1 MPGEA
6 RRDRARVRRE
16 VRDHHGL
23 ASVGLRQL
31 LGEPLS
37 LRAAPGDGVLDA
49 EVAFTDA
56 DHAVVGVELP
66 AALDHCGTLGLGCQ
80 AEVGPQ
86 AAAQETRAL
95 QVDAG
100 AVHQPHI
107 RVARGFGHH
116 GLGGSELAFPRFVIA
131 GHIQH
136 RLGEMPARPMHTFGA
151 IGDVTRQHHHIGL
164 DRRWQVG
171 SHLQMQVGQDVD
183 AHRWWC

>member
-6 RRDRARVRRE
+6 RRDRARVRRK
-16 VRDHHGL
+16 VRDHHGF

-31 LGEPLS
+31 RSEPLP
-37 LRAAPGDGVLDA
+37 LRATPGDGVLNT
-49 EVAFTDA
+49 EVALTDA

-86 AAAQETRAL
+86 AAAKEPRAL
-95 QVDAG
+95 QIDAG
-100 AVHQPHI
+100 AVHQLHI

-116 GLGGSELAFPRFVIA
+116 GLGGSELAFPGFVIA

-136 RLGEMPARPMHTFGA
+136 RLGEMPACPVHTFGA

-164 DRRWQVG
+164 DLRRQVG
-171 SHLQMQVGQDVD
+171 PHLQMQVGQDVD
-183 AHRWWC
+183 AHRWRC